1 LEEIEKE
8 NRQIIKNNI
17 EVFKEIGLSLNEDDI
32 LKKKIDEIYIEIIN
46 ALISSKKIE
55 DFEYSYNIL
64 EQLDLK
70 NICLTKTIFEGI
82 MKGMKG
88 QNYKDYEINNVEDLN
103 DERKVNFYYLILEF
117 IFKNSIYIYNV
128 PFLLKV
134 KKLFLGILKKKHL
147 NI

>member
-1 LEEIEKE
+1 MEEIEKE
-8 NRQIIKNNI
+8 NRKIIKNNI
-17 EVFKEIGLSLNEDDI
+17 EIFKEIGLILNEDDI

-82 MKGMKG
+82 MKGMNG

-128 PFLLKV
+128 PFLLKE
-134 KKLFLGILKKKHL
+134 K
-147 NI
+147 